1 MSRAKANAV
10 NVSIASNASNAN
22 NASSAIAV
30 DNAIADNAAKTATVT
45 QGKKA
50 TALAKN
56 AKNTAITALSAATLP
71 DADSLAALIGIKR
84 QYQKSVRLDSD
95 IHDSHALDGYI
106 PIFSALKMLNTMCR
120 SIMAQKNCAFTW
132 SGAFGSGK
140 STLALLLAAL
150 CSANEPLRAQAYA
163 LIKDFKDS
171 DGSNLIVELF
181 CPDLMAANVNVPV
194 ATNITTTTAFTT
206 TTAAVSNIATAA
218 TAVTAAATDSIAP
231 EDNGLGVPDDSQE
244 AFGPQPWQALCLV
257 GSAASLRYLVQQ
269 QALQFMAAMAATV
282 GADAGAATTTANTTK
297 AKAKSKQS
305 KPKPKADA
313 LAPSQFLNT
322 WVKSL
327 QKHGK
332 HVLLIIDELGKFL
345 TNALQDHDIYF
356 LQELAEAAARSAGH
370 LVVLGIMHQSFDAY
384 IAGFNKQVREEWV
397 KVQGRFDNAILAPSI
412 FEILKI
418 ISNSFD
424 NHGYHHELK
433 VAPYTELFF
442 SQSQSFYPEINEAFS
457 RCLPLHPLVVIL
469 LCSLSKK
476 SYGQN
481 ERSIFGF
488 LTSFESFSFASFLLS
503 HAVSSQELYLPEH
516 LFDYILNNQN
526 MLMAQSKDG
535 HLYMEIMEV
544 FARLEKS
551 ATAAQIAL
559 YKTIC
564 MIELLGKDYAIYAS
578 KDLLALLY
586 EQIVFNLKQQQRF
599 HTHAGD
605 SANAGDT
612 ANTDDAD
619 IENTANAPS
628 METIESFDNALE
640 QLVQQKAVLFKSYLN
655 AYGCFIGS
663 DFDFEG
669 EYAKAQAQVMV
680 DFSLLKGFFVESQT
694 VVAKRYYLQTGTL
707 RYLEVDLLTESQ
719 VQSELS
725 TVACANDA
733 MGKIFLVFLEEDQ
746 ELLSSLMRLK
756 AKSYGRKNVVFA
768 LDLHSQE
775 LMAMCRSLQALRQMA
790 LLPALEGDS
799 AARKEVGIRVKDL
812 EKRLQERVHTSLSS
826 ALFIYD
832 GAIKNVSYILTTAQE
847 QEIQAQLQLLTQFDA
862 DNTENKAETG
872 AKAGAGAGATNTAN
886 TANTATNAAGNVAN
900 ATNGTNA
907 AEAADNV
914 RDRYENGSDAS
925 IGADSSQNQAQA
937 KATNKSKNVKAEADA
952 EANAKAKAKRKNKA
966 KGNDIYAL
974 YSEAYRYWD
983 TIIDPQEATTLAVN
997 STAAGDDCGDDGN
1010 GSDRGKR
1017 SSSQVIL
1024 EDYLRT
1030 KAMVAQLSSSG
1041 SSTADAATPV
1051 VIKPFD
1057 LCAFASVLAEQ
1068 LFPKAV
1074 HVHNEL
1080 INRNKLSSQASKAK
1094 NQLMQHMVSHQHE
1107 AKLGFS
1113 GTPPEVNLY
1122 WTLLYHNKLHRS
1134 VAVANAADNAPD
1146 RGNAIVSAASVTT
1159 NAAQA
1164 SNGNNAGNNAGDS
1177 ESITATVA
1185 TTATPEQPE
1194 QFTFVYDEQINKRF
1208 LQLFEDT
1215 LEFMKTRG
1223 EVTAEVIYD
1232 FWAKPPYGLKKGIC
1246 QILLLYLILVK
1257 QEEIA
1262 TYDKG
1267 TFVTEYDGSFVD
1279 ELQVYHDSVTLK
1291 YVSGDPSAQ
1300 SLLQHINTALEAANC
1315 SLSSEQPLKPLLV
1328 ARQLVRFVL
1337 TLPSLTQKTSK
1348 LSLRTMRLRSTV
1360 NAASDPID
1368 LLFTKLPEI
1377 YPDLSQSAQTLSTDI
1392 AELLSFYDKTL
1403 SEIEALLFKSLQFD
1417 PQHGIEELRQ
1427 RALNIKELGKGSR
1440 QEQFIT
1446 KLANYNEGLS
1456 GIEGIVTLCSEHP
1469 RKDWKDQDISITQAL
1484 IPELAMEFRKTE
1496 SFAGLH
1502 GRDAKRS
1509 LFCVTTST
1517 PEMDDIREVIE
1528 LSEQALKN
1536 VIVFAQNIKSQL
1548 AQLPYEQVLGVL
1560 AQLAALLKPPTLE
1573 PQLPKESAELTESDQ
1588 PQEPEKTDE
1597 PKESEETEE
1606 SEESEESET
1615 QTQTQAS
1622 AQAQTCAE
1630 SQPPDKE

>member
-163 LIKDFKDS
+163 MIKDFKDS

-282 GADAGAATTTANTTK
+282 GADAGAATTTANTAK

-412 FEILKI
+412 FESLKI

-586 EQIVFNLKQQQRF
+586 EQIVFKLKQQQRF

-756 AKSYGRKNVVFA
+756 AKSYGRKNVIFA

-775 LMAMCRSLQALRQMA
+775 LMAMCRSLQALRHMA

-799 AARKEVGIRVKDL
+799 AARKEVGVRVRDL

-832 GAIKNVSYILTTAQE
+832 GAIKNVSYSLTTAQE
-847 QEIQAQLQLLTQFDA
+847 QEIQAQLQLLAQFEA
-862 DNTENKAETG
+862 AHAENKIEAETEFG
-872 AKAGAGAGATNTAN
+872 AADKAS
-886 TANTATNAAGNVAN
+886 TATNAASTTAN
-900 ATNGTNA
+900 AT
-907 AEAADNV
+907 
-914 RDRYENGSDAS
+914 
-925 IGADSSQNQAQA
+925 
-937 KATNKSKNVKAEADA
+937 
-952 EANAKAKAKRKNKA
+952 KAKTKVKTKA
-966 KGNDIYAL
+966 KDKDIFAL
-974 YSEAYRYWD
+974 YMEAYRYWD
-983 TIIDPQEATTLAVN
+983 ASIDPQEATVLAVN
-997 STAAGDDCGDDGN
+997 STADGGDN
-1010 GSDRGKR
+1010 GKR
-1017 SSSQVIL
+1017 SSSQAIL
-1024 EDYLRT
+1024 KDYLCT
-1030 KAMVAQLSSSG
+1030 KSMVAQLLSG
-1041 SSTADAATPV
+1041 STADAADTAMPV

-1094 NQLMQHMVSHQHE
+1094 NQLMQHMVSQQHE
-1107 AKLGFS
+1107 VKLGFS

-1134 VAVANAADNAPD
+1134 VAVANAANSAADSATDRDNAS
-1146 RGNAIVSAASVTT
+1146 VSAASVTT
-1159 NAAQA
+1159 NANAALA
-1164 SNGNNAGNNAGDS
+1164 SNGNSAGNNAGDS
-1177 ESITATVA
+1177 EGTAA
-1185 TTATPEQPE
+1185 TTAISEQSDQSEQPE
-1194 QFTFVYDEQINKRF
+1194 QFTFIYDEQINKRF

-1377 YPDLSQSAQTLSTDI
+1377 YPDLNQSAQTLSTDI

-1615 QTQTQAS
+1615 QTQAA